1 MPYVDKTVTVN
12 GVTQTIKLWKSVFN
26 GPQIDE
32 SLSRILS
39 GAIDN
44 AEASA
49 AASAQAASV
58 SAQAAASSAVQAAQS
73 AARADQA
80 ANQAAQNVTETLA
93 DYVTQAEQAKVSAE
107 YFKEGAEAARDS
119 IENMTVSA
127 GNLPPGS
134 DATAVKTAV
143 GGSFNIRFGI
153 PEGKQGATGP
163 EGKQGKQGPP
173 GKEGPR
179 GIDGVA
185 VAADGV
191 YAFNVNEDGDLI
203 LSYTGE
209 DTPDFK
215 INADGNL
222 ILTI

>member
-12 GVTQTIKLWKSVFN
+12 GITQTIKLWKSVFN

-39 GAIDN
+39 GEIDD

-49 AASAQAASV
+49 AA

-80 ANQAAQNVTETLA
+80 ANQAAQNVTNTLEN
-93 DYVTQAEQAKVSAE
+93 YVTQAESAKTSAE

-163 EGKQGKQGPP
+163 EGKQGIQGAP
-173 GKEGPR
+173 GPEGPR

-191 YAFNVNEDGDLI
+191 YAFNVNADGDLI
-203 LSYTGE
+203 LSYTG
-209 DTPDFK
+209 DDAPDFK
-215 INADGNL
+215 INTDGNL

>member
-1 MPYVDKTVTVN
+1 MADKNIGSLPSAPDLYDDSLMVAEQQGEAVKITGRQFRGFAEKGVENYV
-12 GVTQTIKLWKSVFN
+12 
-26 GPQIDE
+26 
-32 SLSRILS
+32 
-39 GAIDN
+39 
-44 AEASA
+44 SA
-49 AASAQAASV
+49 AQNA
-58 SAQAAASSAVQAAQS
+58 
-73 AARADQA
+73 ADQA
-80 ANQAAQNVTETLA
+80 LQAVSQIEGSLGKVQEAVEETEK
-93 DYVTQAEQAKVSAE
+93 AKVSAE

-153 PEGKQGATGP
+153 PEGKQGETGP
-163 EGKQGKQGPP
+163 EGKQGIQGSIGP
-173 GKEGPR
+173 EGPR
-179 GIDGVA
+179 GMNGVA

-203 LSYTGE
+203 LSYTG
-209 DTPDFK
+209 DDAPDFK

-222 ILTI
+222 ILTIGKESVNARD

>member
-1 MPYVDKTVTVN
+1 MPYVDKTVTIN
-12 GVTQTIKLWKSVFN
+12 GAVQTIKLWKSVFN

-32 SLSRILS
+32 SLGRILS

-49 AASAQAASV
+49 TASAQAA
-58 SAQAAASSAVQAAQS
+58 AASASQAAQS
-73 AARADQA
+73 ADRADQA
-80 ANQAAQNVTETLA
+80 ANKAAQAVTETLA
-93 DYVTQAEQAKVSAE
+93 DYVTQAEKAQSSAQ
-107 YFKEGAEAARDS
+107 YFKEGAEAAKDS

-143 GGSFNIRFGI
+143 GDSFNIRFGI
-153 PEGKQGATGP
+153 PEGKQGETGP
-163 EGKQGKQGPP
+163 QGEQGIQGAP
-173 GKEGPR
+173 GPEGPR
-179 GIDGVA
+179 GINGVA

-203 LSYTGE
+203 LSYTG
-209 DTPDFK
+209 DDAPDFK

-222 ILTI
+222 ILTM